1 MKAIVVRQDEE
12 TRKTRTMLEEVSESQ
27 LPQGEV
33 RVAVDYSTL
42 NYKDALAI
50 TGRGKILR
58 RFPMVPGIDFAGR
71 VLDSAHPRYKIGD
84 EVVLT
89 GWGVGESHWGG
100 LAEQV
105 RVAAEWLVPLPTGL
119 DMRQAMVLGTAGFTA
134 MLCVQALQ
142 RHGIKPQDGAVLV
155 TGASGGVGSVAVA
168 LLAAL
173 GFEVSAVTG
182 RVVENGDYLRELG
195 AHEVLDRAQFDE
207 SARPLEAAR
216 WVAAVDTVG
225 SAVLAKVL
233 SQIEEGGAV
242 AACGLAGGA
251 DLPTTVMPF
260 ILRGVSLFGI
270 NSVTCPYAQR
280 VAVWSMLA
288 ELLPLSLYRRI
299 SSDISL
305 DEVIPI
311 AEDLLAGRITGR
323 VVVRVGAAK

>member
-1 MKAIVVRQDEE
+1 MKAIVVRQEVE
-12 TRKTRTMLEEVSESQ
+12 SRKTRAVLEEISESQ

-50 TGRGKILR
+50 TGRGKIIR
-58 RFPMVPGIDFAGR
+58 HFPMVPGIDFAGR
-71 VLDSAHPRYKIGD
+71 VLESTDQRYRVGD

-89 GWGVGESHWGG
+89 GWGVGEKHWGG

-105 RVAAEWLVPLPTGL
+105 QVAADWLVPLPAGL
-119 DMRQAMVLGTAGFTA
+119 NTRQAMVLGTAGFTA

-142 RHGIKPQDGAVLV
+142 RHGIEPQDGAVLV

-173 GFEVSAVTG
+173 GFEVCAVTG
-182 RVVENGDYLRELG
+182 RVVENGDYLCELG

-207 SARPLEAAR
+207 SAKPLEAAR
-216 WVAAVDTVG
+216 WAAAVDTVG
-225 SAVLAKVL
+225 STVLAKVL
-233 SQIEEGGAV
+233 AQIQEGGAV

-260 ILRGVSLFGI
+260 ILRGVSLLGI
-270 NSVTCPYAQR
+270 NSVTCPYEQR
-280 VAVWSMLA
+280 VAVWSALA
-288 ELLPLSLYRRI
+288 ELLPASFYQRI
-299 SSDISL
+299 SRDISL
-305 DEVIPI
+305 DEAIPS
-311 AEDLLAGRITGR
+311 AKDLLAGRITGR
-323 VVVRVGAAK
+323 VVVCVGAAK